1 MKNLKFTTLFYILF
15 TTTIQAQD
23 SENINLLYQWSVD
36 TLIGSEAFDNV
47 YNEVW
52 GVVVD
57 DREYAIIGSTAGT
70 HFFDVT
76 NPSTASEIAFVA
88 GRVVGDEII
97 HRDYHDYQNYLYAV
111 SDEGLSSLQIIDIS
125 TLPDSVS
132 VVYDSSDLFYRS
144 HNIFID
150 TAKARL
156 YTTNGDIYT
165 LENPIDPKF
174 LYNTSLLSSHD
185 VYVENDT
192 AYINTGTLGFVIV
205 DFSQTTLENQSHEV
219 IGTLPTYPDQG
230 YNHSGWITPD
240 GNYYAMADE
249 TWGMRMKMLD
259 ISDFSNIEVVA
270 LFGSGVDEN
279 SIPHNQ
285 IINGNYLYTAYY
297 HDGFYVHDISDPFTP
312 ILIGYYDTFE
322 PDHHESYM
330 GAWGVY
336 PFLPSGNILI
346 SDMQTGLYLFE
357 VNYDNPLGT
366 DVLVNNK
373 NAIFPN
379 PCSDVL
385 NLNLTNKSQVNLY
398 DIQGNKVFNASDV
411 YNIQLNTNFL
421 SNGIYILKLTDET
434 GVSTHKISVQ

>member
-76 NPSTASEIAFVA
+76 NSSTASEIAFVA

-373 NAIFPN
+373 NAIYPN

>member
-76 NPSTASEIAFVA
+76 NHSTASEIAFVA

-174 LYNTSLLSSHD
+174 LYNT
-185 VYVENDT
+185 
-192 AYINTGTLGFVIV
+192 
-205 DFSQTTLENQSHEV
+205 
-219 IGTLPTYPDQG
+219 
-230 YNHSGWITPD
+230 
-240 GNYYAMADE
+240 
-249 TWGMRMKMLD
+249 
-259 ISDFSNIEVVA
+259 
-270 LFGSGVDEN
+270 
-279 SIPHNQ
+279 
-285 IINGNYLYTAYY
+285 
-297 HDGFYVHDISDPFTP
+297 
-312 ILIGYYDTFE
+312 
-322 PDHHESYM
+322 
-330 GAWGVY
+330 
-336 PFLPSGNILI
+336 
-346 SDMQTGLYLFE
+346 
-357 VNYDNPLGT
+357 
-366 DVLVNNK
+366 
-373 NAIFPN
+373 
-379 PCSDVL
+379 
-385 NLNLTNKSQVNLY
+385 
-398 DIQGNKVFNASDV
+398 
-411 YNIQLNTNFL
+411 
-421 SNGIYILKLTDET
+421 
-434 GVSTHKISVQ
+434 

>member
-36 TLIGSEAFDNV
+36 TLIGSEVFDNV

-219 IGTLPTYPDQG
+219 IGTLPTYPDKG

-373 NAIFPN
+373 NAIYPN

>member
-70 HFFDVT
+70 HFFDIT

-373 NAIFPN
+373 NAIYPN

>member
-230 YNHSGWITPD
+230 YNHSGWITTD

-373 NAIFPN
+373 NAIYPN

>member
-70 HFFDVT
+70 HFFDIT

-373 NAIFPN
+373 NAIYPN

-411 YNIQLNTNFL
+411 YIIQLNTNFL

>member
-230 YNHSGWITPD
+230 YNHSGWITTD

-297 HDGFYVHDISDPFTP
+297 HDGFYVHDISDSFTP

-357 VNYDNPLGT
+357 VNYDNPLLT

-373 NAIFPN
+373 NAIYPN

>member
-76 NPSTASEIAFVA
+76 NPSIASEIAFVA

-249 TWGMRMKMLD
+249 TWGMRMKMID

-373 NAIFPN
+373 NAIYPN

>member
-373 NAIFPN
+373 NAIYPN